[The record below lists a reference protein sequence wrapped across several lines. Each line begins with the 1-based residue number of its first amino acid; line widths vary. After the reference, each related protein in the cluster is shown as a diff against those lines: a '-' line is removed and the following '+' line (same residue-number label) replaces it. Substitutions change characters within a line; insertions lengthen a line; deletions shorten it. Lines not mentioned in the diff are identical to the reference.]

1 MTMVQTGRPAH
12 GLLTR
17 RVWEIAD
24 RLFAE
29 TGEMPRGRQVV
40 DAYCAED
47 PSRNEGTGFTQYSH
61 WKRAH
66 LAGERPEPEVEEL
79 RLTEAGTV
87 RLPAEVLEALSIEPG
102 AKLIATVD
110 GQSLRIEPASAAI
123 NRARAL
129 VRAFDT
135 GSGSAADEL
144 IAERRKEARE

>member
-12 GLLTR
+12 GMLTR

-24 RLFAE
+24 RMLAE

-47 PSRNEGTGFTQYSH
+47 PTRNEGTGFTQYSH

-66 LAGERPEPEVEEL
+66 LAGERPETEVEEL
-79 RLTEAGTV
+79 RLTEAGTI
-87 RLPAEVLEALSIEPG
+87 RLPTEVLEALGIEPG
-102 AKLIATVD
+102 AKLVATLD
-110 GQSLRIEPASAAI
+110 GLSVRIEPASTAVD
-123 NRARAL
+123 RARAL

-135 GSGSAADEL
+135 GSGSPADEL
-144 IAERRKEARE
+144 IAERRKDAQE